1 MVGTLAQRVG
11 WPGSLMI
18 GFAAKAAAQAVASYA
33 MSALYGTWGSYAPL
47 FAISGLILVAGF
59 LLVLLS
65 RGLQQRHTD
74 PSAQQPTKHYRSQ

>member
-1 MVGTLAQRVG
+1 MVGTLAQLVG

-33 MSALYGTWGSYAPL
+33 MSALYVTWASYTPL
-47 FAISGLILVAGF
+47 FAISGLILVAVF

-65 RGLQQRHTD
+65 RGVQQRHTHL
-74 PSAQQPTKHYRSQ
+74 SAQQLTNQGKQ